1 LFLIQA
7 FGLGQIKRD
16 PVMVSL
22 GGAYTTLADGVHA
35 VGVNP
40 ANLAFQHDKP
50 FMWQLAT
57 VNFGIG
63 NNFFSLE
70 NLTEFSGKDLESQGK
85 KGKNQLYDQLRD
97 GFRIFGDAHVAPLL
111 SYASGNMAITNDLVG
126 VFDLVLPEGLVQLL
140 LEGNEVG
147 VPIDLEYN
155 RESMLVSEHAF
166 SFAVPTNFFHGEC
179 L

>member
-1 LFLIQA
+1 MRIARITLLLFVIQT

-22 GGAYTTLADGVHA
+22 GGAYTTLADGVYA

-63 NNFFSLE
+63 NNFFSIGQISSW
-70 NLTEFSGKDLESQGK
+70 NL
-85 KGKNQLYDQLRD
+85 N
-97 GFRIFGDAHVAPLL
+97 
-111 SYASGNMAITNDLVG
+111 
-126 VFDLVLPEGLVQLL
+126 
-140 LEGNEVG
+140 
-147 VPIDLEYN
+147 
-155 RESMLVSEHAF
+155 
-166 SFAVPTNFFHGEC
+166 
-179 L
+179 

>member
-1 LFLIQA
+1 
-7 FGLGQIKRD
+7 
-16 PVMVSL
+16 M
-22 GGAYTTLADGVHA
+22 
-35 VGVNP
+35 
-40 ANLAFQHDKP
+40 
-50 FMWQLAT
+50 
-57 VNFGIG
+57 
-63 NNFFSLE
+63 
-70 NLTEFSGKDLESQGK
+70 
-85 KGKNQLYDQLRD
+85 RD

-155 RESMLVSEHAF
+155 RESMLVSDMRF
-166 SFAVPTNFFHGEC
+166 LLLFQRKIFHGEC